1 MFLNEAMVFSREE
14 NMLVNFGKQ
23 KYFCDGKKYFMFM
36 IMWVVYLHGLG
47 FVLCAWLYW
56 SQTFF
61 YYHFEISEKFS
72 EDKSV
77 DCGNE
82 QIYDLCWSF
91 DFNRKSEV
99 KLIRSSVS
107 LHNTVHKISLS
118 QNQNTCSLSLKNR

>member
-23 KYFCDGKKYFMFM
+23 KYFCDGKKYFLFM

-61 YYHFEISEKFS
+61 IIILRFLKTFQKTNLWTVEMNKFMIC
-72 EDKSV
+72 V
-77 DCGNE
+77 
-82 QIYDLCWSF
+82 
-91 DFNRKSEV
+91 EV
-99 KLIRSSVS
+99 LILTGKVRLKLIRSSVS

-118 QNQNTCSLSLKNR
+118 QNQNTCSLSLKNK